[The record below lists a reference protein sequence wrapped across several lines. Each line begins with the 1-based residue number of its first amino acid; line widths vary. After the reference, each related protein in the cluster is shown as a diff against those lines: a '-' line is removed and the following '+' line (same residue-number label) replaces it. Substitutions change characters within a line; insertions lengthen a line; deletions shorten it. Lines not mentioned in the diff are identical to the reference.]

1 MLPDGD
7 VSGMKEVVVKKE
19 GNTTY
24 IRRVRFKSEPAKGA
38 VAAME
43 IKEAP
48 ETFEVPEIVSAEAD
62 PGEVVATD
70 TGACGAPQQMTSQL
84 TSPVSETETARST
97 ERLDTKMAT
106 GRTILGCGGHTRCR
120 CRGRSNI

>member
-48 ETFEVPEIVSAEAD
+48 ETFEVPEVIKAVAD
-62 PGEVVATD
+62 PVEVVAAD
-70 TGACGAPQQMTSQL
+70 TGTCRAPQQITSQP
-84 TSPVSETETARST
+84 TPPVSDQSYNIALASGIPIKERTST
-97 ERLDTKMAT
+97 SWRW
-106 GRTILGCGGHTRCR
+106 
-120 CRGRSNI
+120 